1 MVHTRLDVSIYVKA
15 SGFSVENQLERGRN
29 GSQEAVE
36 AIEVYQ
42 VRCGGGFDRRKGAEK
57 KRNLDPD
64 TH

>member
-1 MVHTRLDVSIYVKA
+1 
-15 SGFSVENQLERGRN
+15 
-29 GSQEAVE
+29 VE